1 MSKEELNEAYSEGR
15 ITRRAFT
22 KGIAALGGALGAG
35 ILLEAAAGAQGET
48 TLKKAPAK
56 KVAAKK
62 ATPKK
67 PTVPPGLAK
76 KPAVPV
82 PPELG

>member
-15 ITRRAFT
+15 ITRRAFA

-35 ILLEAAAGAQGET
+35 ILLEAPAGAVAPA
-48 TLKKAPAK
+48 KKAPA
-56 KVAAKK
+56 AKK
-62 ATPKK
+62 AAPAKK
-67 PTVPPGLAK
+67 PAVPPGLAK

>member
-15 ITRRAFT
+15 ITRRAFA

-35 ILLEAAAGAQGET
+35 VLFEAPAGAQGKSPAA
-48 TLKKAPAK
+48 KKAPAVGK
-56 KVAAKK
+56 GA
-62 ATPKK
+62 
-67 PTVPPGLAK
+67 AK